1 MQSTIQSSLPFKAG
15 LTTQILKLQKCVV
28 PNDVEKYLYLNNKI
42 IADFK
47 NNKPLATSTLLSIT
61 VLKDFFKKFK
71 GFNFFIPSINV
82 YEQSDLISNLP
93 LHNFCIPEDQFV
105 LADKPYFKSGSIF
118 YEKQNSLEEMD
129 AINEYDYSK
138 NKRSSN
144 HFLAEILHEMMHA
157 VYLSFIK
164 GRQSSNVI
172 LENLQSKVF
181 NSEENKIIANT
192 IGEYATTPQN
202 QYHEVFAETFTQLIC
217 KSLSPN
223 SCSLMNNPF
232 EILKDYPK
240 EFLAIIKNVLSF
252 NQTS

>member
-1 MQSTIQSSLPFKAG
+1 
-15 LTTQILKLQKCVV
+15 
-28 PNDVEKYLYLNNKI
+28 
-42 IADFK
+42 
-47 NNKPLATSTLLSIT
+47 
-61 VLKDFFKKFK
+61 
-71 GFNFFIPSINV
+71 
-82 YEQSDLISNLP
+82 
-93 LHNFCIPEDQFV
+93 
-105 LADKPYFKSGSIF
+105 
-118 YEKQNSLEEMD
+118 
-129 AINEYDYSK
+129 
-138 NKRSSN
+138 
-144 HFLAEILHEMMHA
+144 MMHA

-223 SCSLMNNPF
+223 SCSLMNNPL